1 MIKRIRGGIKEKNYK
16 IKNIFM
22 REERRKYM
30 LKRGGKS
37 NEKNQ

>member
-16 IKNIFM
+16 IKNIM
-22 REERRKYM
+22 REKRRKYM

>member
-22 REERRKYM
+22 REKRRNYM